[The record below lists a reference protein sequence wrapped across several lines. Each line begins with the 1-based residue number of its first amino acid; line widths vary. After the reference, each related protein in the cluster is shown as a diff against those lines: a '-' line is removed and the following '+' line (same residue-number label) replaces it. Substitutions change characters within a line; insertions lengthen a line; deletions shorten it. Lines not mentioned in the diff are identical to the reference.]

1 MAGAKL
7 PEINKMMDDFLE
19 KADKVSFKKQDLTDN
34 LGQLKE
40 AIKMFE
46 RLLELRDAVGD
57 PDSPRAVQYY
67 KLAQQI
73 ASINE
78 GWRNAQAQLS
88 REATLADRDSGHPDR
103 LSEDERNKLKSLMLS
118 SKLKNFVEYL
128 DVDNPENFALLKSMV
143 QSQEMTVNRQAPTL
157 DDVKSPTP
165 PFDPVKF
172 QESVH
177 KSMDDLMKEYADV
190 REVKAQLRDSDLRIY
205 ISGLF
210 FNYFNAL
217 YETLGLNKEAV
228 SKDESEDH
236 KDLIEQ
242 EEERQQTVVEEQA
255 YAEVAKTSKEVSAYI
270 AESKPTSPKQTTRWK
285 LSEESKKKP
294 KGTSWWDDIKEVM
307 KWGMLLAGGMAA
319 VAGVASV
326 LSKSFESFKERGTQ
340 ARADLEKALKDYM
353 DRKAEGLEA
362 SISRLDKDGVSDAAA
377 DMKARIE
384 ALQSNPNMAGMAP
397 KLDAETIT
405 LMGAIRATGNTKMM
419 DHFIKVFAGDNTKG
433 EVAVMRALL
442 EGKDTAEWRDHG
454 RTFSVPLSPRVNVE
468 DLSEEQLAQRY
479 VNTVDEARK
488 NVIQASTYRGLR
500 GMLTPEESDA
510 WYEAQAAKGRELPTA
525 FERFMYQGNLI
536 DDRFSQVLN
545 YAYRDLVAGRQ
556 MKLPD
561 NWDSMTPSEQEKYL
575 LSSNKFVQEMDR
587 KLSQRSSLLWDP
599 ANVEGAY
606 SESLSDLQV
615 GEIITHPSAT
625 RSRKQFPGLA
635 DAIKSG
641 NVESV
646 IGALNRTSFAGKSW
660 SMQNPEDVYRAKVMM
675 NTKDWGGSDEAYYK
689 SVNEGMQYF
698 GRQPVQQPVQQT
710 IINNYTQENSQDT
723 KPGSN

>member
-103 LSEDERNKLKSLMLS
+103 LSEDERNRLKSLMLS

-128 DVDNPENFALLKSMV
+128 DVDNPENFALLKLMV

-190 REVKAQLRDSDLRIY
+190 REVKARLRDSDLRIY

-217 YETLGLNKEAV
+217 YKTLGLDKEAV
-228 SKDESEDH
+228 SKDKSEDR

-270 AESKPTSPKQTTRWK
+270 AESKPANPKQTTRWK

-294 KGTSWWDDIKEVM
+294 KGSSWWDDIQEVL

-405 LMGAIRATGNTKMM
+405 LMGAIRATGNTEMM

-454 RTFSVPLSPRVNVE
+454 EAFSVPLSPRVNTE
-468 DLSEEQLAQRY
+468 GLTEEQLAQRY
-479 VNTVDEARK
+479 VDTIDEARQ
-488 NVIQASTYRGLR
+488 NVINASTIRGL
-500 GMLTPEESDA
+500 GVFMSPAESDA
-510 WYEAQAAKGRELPTA
+510 YYQDIVDNGGGTLDRLGGRVAQG
-525 FERFMYQGNLI
+525 
-536 DDRFSQVLN
+536 LN
-545 YAYRDLVAGRQ
+545 ATFRGIRAGRT
-556 MKLPD
+556 MNLPD
-561 NWDSMTPSEQEKYL
+561 NWDYMSPSEQEKYL
-575 LSSNKFVQEMDR
+575 LSNKKFIRAMDN
-587 KLSQRSSLLWDP
+587 KLYQRGSLLWDP
-599 ANVEGAY
+599 DNVEGVPAAY
-606 SESLSDLQV
+606 LSDLQV
-615 GEIITHPSAT
+615 GEIITNPVAKK
-625 RSRKQFPGLA
+625 SREALPGLSE
-635 DAIKSG
+635 AIMSG
-641 NVESV
+641 DLKKVV
-646 IGALNRTSFAGKSW
+646 RALEINYFGGKSW
-660 SMQNPEDVYRAKVMM
+660 SMQNPEDVYRAKVIM
-675 NTKDWGGSDEAYYK
+675 NTKDWGGSEEAYFK

-698 GRQPVQQPVQQT
+698 GRQPVQPPVQQT

>member
-46 RLLELRDAVGD
+46 RLLELRDAMGD

-190 REVKAQLRDSDLRIY
+190 REVKARLRDSDLRIY

-217 YETLGLNKEAV
+217 YKTLGLDKEAV
-228 SKDESEDH
+228 SKDKSEDR

-294 KGTSWWDDIKEVM
+294 KGSSWWDDIQEVL

-384 ALQSNPNMAGMAP
+384 ALQSNPNLAGMAP

-405 LMGAIRATGNTKMM
+405 LMGAIRATGNTEMM
-419 DHFIKVFAGDNTKG
+419 DHFIKIFAGDNTKG

-454 RTFSVPLSPRVNVE
+454 EAFSVPLSPRVDTE
-468 DLSEEQLAQRY
+468 GLTEEQLAQRY
-479 VNTVDEARK
+479 VDTIDEARQ
-488 NVIQASTYRGLR
+488 NVINASTMRGL
-500 GMLTPEESDA
+500 GVFMSPAESDA
-510 WYEAQAAKGRELPTA
+510 YYQDIVDNGGGTLYRLGGRVV
-525 FERFMYQGNLI
+525 QG
-536 DDRFSQVLN
+536 LN
-545 YAYRDLVAGRQ
+545 ATFRGIRAGRT
-556 MKLPD
+556 MNLPD
-561 NWDSMTPSEQEKYL
+561 NWDYMSPSEQEKYL
-575 LSSNKFVQEMDR
+575 LSNKKFIRAMDD
-587 KLSQRSSLLWDP
+587 KLYQRGSLLWDP
-599 ANVEGAY
+599 ANVEGVPAAY
-606 SESLSDLQV
+606 LSDLQV
-615 GEIITHPSAT
+615 GEIITNPVAKK
-625 RSRKQFPGLA
+625 SREALPGLSE
-635 DAIKSG
+635 AIMSG
-641 NVESV
+641 DLKQVV
-646 IGALNRTSFAGKSW
+646 RALDRNYFGGKSW
-660 SMQNPEDVYRAKVMM
+660 SMQNPEDVYRAKVIM
-675 NTKDWGGSDEAYYK
+675 NTKDWGGSEEAYFK

-698 GRQPVQQPVQQT
+698 GRQPVQPPVQQT

>member
-19 KADKVSFKKQDLTDN
+19 KADRVSFKKQDLTDN

-78 GWRNAQAQLS
+78 GWRNTQAQLS

-128 DVDNPENFALLKSMV
+128 DADNPENFALLKSMV
-143 QSQEMTVNRQAPTL
+143 QSQEMAVNRQAPTL
-157 DDVKSPTP
+157 NDVKSPTP

-190 REVKAQLRDSDLRIY
+190 REVKAQLRDNDLRIY

-217 YETLGLNKEAV
+217 YKSLGLDKEAV
-228 SKDESEDH
+228 SKDESEDR

-294 KGTSWWDDIKEVM
+294 KGSSWWDDIKEVM

-625 RSRKQFPGLA
+625 RSRKKFPGLA

>member
-128 DVDNPENFALLKSMV
+128 DVDNPENLALLKSMV

-190 REVKAQLRDSDLRIY
+190 REVKARLRDSDLRIY

-217 YETLGLNKEAV
+217 YKTLGLDKEAV
-228 SKDESEDH
+228 SKDKSEDR

-294 KGTSWWDDIKEVM
+294 KGSSWWDDIQEVL

-384 ALQSNPNMAGMAP
+384 ALQSNPNLAGMAP

-405 LMGAIRATGNTKMM
+405 LMGAIRATGNTEMM
-419 DHFIKVFAGDNTKG
+419 DHFIKIFAGDNTKG

-454 RTFSVPLSPRVNVE
+454 EAFSVPLSPRVNTE
-468 DLSEEQLAQRY
+468 GLTEEQLAQRY
-479 VNTVDEARK
+479 VDTIDEARQ
-488 NVIQASTYRGLR
+488 NVINASTMRGL
-500 GMLTPEESDA
+500 GVFMSPAESDA
-510 WYEAQAAKGRELPTA
+510 YYQDIVDNGGGTLDLLGGKVAQG
-525 FERFMYQGNLI
+525 
-536 DDRFSQVLN
+536 LN
-545 YAYRDLVAGRQ
+545 ATFRGIRAGRT
-556 MKLPD
+556 MNLPD
-561 NWDSMTPSEQEKYL
+561 NWDYMSPSEQEKYL
-575 LSSNKFVQEMDR
+575 LSNKKFIRAMDD
-587 KLSQRSSLLWDP
+587 KLYQRGSLLWDP
-599 ANVEGAY
+599 ANVEGVPAAY
-606 SESLSDLQV
+606 LSDLQV
-615 GEIITHPSAT
+615 GEIITNPVAKK
-625 RSRKQFPGLA
+625 SREALPGLSE
-635 DAIKSG
+635 AIMSG
-641 NVESV
+641 DLKQVV
-646 IGALNRTSFAGKSW
+646 RALDRNYFGGKSW
-660 SMQNPEDVYRAKVMM
+660 SMQNPEDVYRAKVIM
-675 NTKDWGGSDEAYYK
+675 NTKDWGGSEEAYFK

-698 GRQPVQQPVQQT
+698 GRQPVQPPVQQT

>member
-190 REVKAQLRDSDLRIY
+190 REVKAQLRDNDLRIY

-217 YETLGLNKEAV
+217 YKTLGLDKEAV
-228 SKDESEDH
+228 SKDEPEDH

-255 YAEVAKTSKEVSAYI
+255 YAEVAKTSKEVLAYI
-270 AESKPTSPKQTTRWK
+270 ADSKPTSPKQTTRWK

-294 KGTSWWDDIKEVM
+294 KGTSWWDDIQEVL

-326 LSKSFESFKERGTQ
+326 LSKSFESFKERGAQ

-454 RTFSVPLSPRVNVE
+454 RTFSVPLSPRVNVD
-468 DLSEEQLAQRY
+468 DLTEEQLAQRY

-488 NVIQASTYRGLR
+488 NIIQASTYRGLR

-545 YAYRDLVAGRQ
+545 YAYRDMVAGRQ

-561 NWDSMTPSEQEKYL
+561 NWDSMSPSEQEKYL
-575 LSSNKFVQEMDR
+575 LSTNRFVQEMDR
-587 KLSQRSSLLWDP
+587 KLSQRYSLLWDP

-615 GEIITHPSAT
+615 GEIITHPNAT

-646 IGALNRTSFAGKSW
+646 IGALNRLSFANKSW

-675 NTKDWGGSDEAYYK
+675 NTKDWGGTEEAYFK

>member
-103 LSEDERNKLKSLMLS
+103 LSEDERNRLKSLMLS

-190 REVKAQLRDSDLRIY
+190 REVKARLRDSDLRIY

-217 YETLGLNKEAV
+217 YKTLGLDKEAV
-228 SKDESEDH
+228 SKDKSEDR

-255 YAEVAKTSKEVSAYI
+255 YAEVAETSEEVSAYI
-270 AESKPTSPKQTTRWK
+270 AESKQANPKQTTRWK

-294 KGTSWWDDIKEVM
+294 KGSSWWDDIQEVL

-405 LMGAIRATGNTKMM
+405 LMGAIRATGNTEMM

-454 RTFSVPLSPRVNVE
+454 EAFSVPLSPRVNTE
-468 DLSEEQLAQRY
+468 GLTEEQLAQRY
-479 VNTVDEARK
+479 VGTIDEARQ
-488 NVIQASTYRGLR
+488 NVINASTMRGL
-500 GMLTPEESDA
+500 GVFMSPAESDA
-510 WYEAQAAKGRELPTA
+510 YYQDIVDNGGGTLDLLGGRVV
-525 FERFMYQGNLI
+525 QGFNATFRGI
-536 DDRFSQVLN
+536 R
-545 YAYRDLVAGRQ
+545 AGRT
-556 MKLPD
+556 MNLPD
-561 NWDSMTPSEQEKYL
+561 NWDYMSPLEQEKYL
-575 LSSNKFVQEMDR
+575 LSHKKFIRAMDD
-587 KLSQRSSLLWDP
+587 KLYQRGSLLWDP
-599 ANVEGAY
+599 ANVEGVPAAY
-606 SESLSDLQV
+606 LSDLQV
-615 GEIITHPSAT
+615 GEIITNPVAKK
-625 RSRKQFPGLA
+625 SREALPGLSE
-635 DAIKSG
+635 AIMSG
-641 NVESV
+641 DLKKVV
-646 IGALNRTSFAGKSW
+646 RALDRNYFGGKSW
-660 SMQNPEDVYRAKVMM
+660 SMQNPEDVYRAKVIM
-675 NTKDWGGSDEAYYK
+675 NTKDWGGSEEAYFK

-698 GRQPVQQPVQQT
+698 GRQPVQPPVQQT

>member
-128 DVDNPENFALLKSMV
+128 DADNPENFALLKSMV
-143 QSQEMTVNRQAPTL
+143 QSQEMTVNRQVPTL
-157 DDVKSPTP
+157 DDVKSPIP
-165 PFDPVKF
+165 PFDPAKF
-172 QESVH
+172 KEDVH
-177 KSMDDLMKEYADV
+177 KSMEVTMKEYADA
-190 REVKAQLRDSDLRIY
+190 REVKARLRDSDLRVY

-217 YETLGLNKEAV
+217 YKTLGLDKEAV
-228 SKDESEDH
+228 SKDKSEDR

-242 EEERQQTVVEEQA
+242 EEERQQTVLEEQA
-255 YAEVAKTSKEVSAYI
+255 FAEVVKTSEEVSAFI
-270 AESKPTSPKQTTRWK
+270 AESKPTNPKQTTRWK
-285 LSEESKKKP
+285 LSDESNKKP
-294 KGTSWWDDIKEVM
+294 KDTSWWDDIQEVL

-326 LSKSFESFKERGTQ
+326 LSKSFESFKERGAQ

-362 SISRLDKDGVSDAAA
+362 SISRLDKDGVSEAAA

-405 LMGAIRATGNTKMM
+405 LMGAIRATGNTEMM

-454 RTFSVPLSPRVNVE
+454 RTFSVPLSPRVNVD
-468 DLSEEQLAQRY
+468 DLTEEQLAQRY

-500 GMLTPEESDA
+500 GMLTPEESEA

-536 DDRFSQVLN
+536 DDRFAQVLN
-545 YAYRDLVAGRQ
+545 FAYRDLVAGRQ

-561 NWDSMTPSEQEKYL
+561 NWDSMSPSEQEKYL
-575 LSSNKFVQEMDR
+575 LSSNKFVREMDR
-587 KLSQRSSLLWDP
+587 KLSQRPSLLWDP
-599 ANVEGAY
+599 ANVEGIPA
-606 SESLSDLQV
+606 ESLSDLQV
-615 GEIITHPSAT
+615 GEIITHPNAT

-635 DAIKSG
+635 EAIKSG

-660 SMQNPEDVYRAKVMM
+660 SMQNPEDVYRAKVIM
-675 NTKDWGGSDEAYYK
+675 NTKDWGGSEEAYFK

-698 GRQPVQQPVQQT
+698 GRQPVQPPVQQT

>member
-103 LSEDERNKLKSLMLS
+103 LSEDERNRLKSLMLS

-177 KSMDDLMKEYADV
+177 KSMDDPMKEYADV
-190 REVKAQLRDSDLRIY
+190 REVKAQLRDNDLRIY

-217 YETLGLNKEAV
+217 YKSLGLDKEAV
-228 SKDESEDH
+228 SKDESEDR

-255 YAEVAKTSKEVSAYI
+255 YAEVAKTSLEVSAYI
-270 AESKPTSPKQTTRWK
+270 AESKPTNPKQTTRWK

-294 KGTSWWDDIKEVM
+294 KGSSWWDDIQEVL

-405 LMGAIRATGNTKMM
+405 LMGAIRATGNTEMM

-454 RTFSVPLSPRVNVE
+454 RTFSVPLSPRVNVD
-468 DLSEEQLAQRY
+468 DLTEEQLAQRY

-500 GMLTPEESDA
+500 DMLTPEESDA

-536 DDRFSQVLN
+536 DDRFAQFLN
-545 YAYRDLVAGRQ
+545 FAYRDLVAGRQ

-561 NWDSMTPSEQEKYL
+561 NWDSMSPSEQEKYL
-575 LSSNKFVQEMDR
+575 LSSNRFVREMDR

-599 ANVEGAY
+599 ANVEGIPA
-606 SESLSDLQV
+606 ESLSDLQV
-615 GEIITHPSAT
+615 GEIITHPNAT

-635 DAIKSG
+635 EAIKSG

-660 SMQNPEDVYRAKVMM
+660 SMQNPEDVYRAKVIM
-675 NTKDWGGSDEAYYK
+675 NTKDWGGSEEAYFK

-698 GRQPVQQPVQQT
+698 GRQPVQPPVQQT

>member
-19 KADKVSFKKQDLTDN
+19 KADRVSFKKQDLTDN

-73 ASINE
+73 ASIDE

-103 LSEDERNKLKSLMLS
+103 LSEDERNTLKSLMLS

-165 PFDPVKF
+165 SFDPAKF
-172 QESVH
+172 KEDVH
-177 KSMDDLMKEYADV
+177 KSMEVITKEYADA

-217 YETLGLNKEAV
+217 YETLGLDKESV
-228 SKDESEDH
+228 SKDKPEDR

-255 YAEVAKTSKEVSAYI
+255 YAEVAETSKEVSAYI
-270 AESKPTSPKQTTRWK
+270 AESKPANPKQTRWK

-294 KGTSWWDDIKEVM
+294 KDSSWWDDIQEVL

-326 LSKSFESFKERGTQ
+326 LSKSFESFKERGAQ

-405 LMGAIRATGNTKMM
+405 LMGAIRATGNTEMM

-454 RTFSVPLSPRVNVE
+454 RTFSVPLSPRVNVD
-468 DLSEEQLAQRY
+468 DLTEEQLAQRY

-561 NWDSMTPSEQEKYL
+561 NWDSMSPSEQEKYL
-575 LSSNKFVQEMDR
+575 LSSNRFVREMDR

-599 ANVEGAY
+599 ANVEGIPA
-606 SESLSDLQV
+606 ESLSDLQV
-615 GEIITHPSAT
+615 GEIITHPNAT

-635 DAIKSG
+635 EAIKSG

-660 SMQNPEDVYRAKVMM
+660 SMQNPEDVYRAKVIM
-675 NTKDWGGSDEAYYK
+675 NTQDWGGSEEAYFK

-698 GRQPVQQPVQQT
+698 GRQPVQPPVQQT

>member
-19 KADKVSFKKQDLTDN
+19 KADKVSFKKQDLMDN

-78 GWRNAQAQLS
+78 GWRNAQSQLS
-88 REATLADRDSGHPDR
+88 REATLADRDPGHPDR

-165 PFDPVKF
+165 SFDPAKF
-172 QESVH
+172 KEDVH
-177 KSMDDLMKEYADV
+177 KSMEVIMKEHADA
-190 REVKAQLRDSDLRIY
+190 REVKARLRDSDLRIY

-217 YETLGLNKEAV
+217 YKTLGLDKESV
-228 SKDESEDH
+228 SKDKPEDR

-242 EEERQQTVVEEQA
+242 EEERQQTVAEEQV
-255 YAEVAKTSKEVSAYI
+255 YAEVVKTSEEVSAYI
-270 AESKPTSPKQTTRWK
+270 AESRPTNPKQTRWK

-294 KGTSWWDDIKEVM
+294 KGSSWWDDIQEVL

-326 LSKSFESFKERGTQ
+326 LSKSFESFKERGAQ

-454 RTFSVPLSPRVNVE
+454 RTLSVPLSPRVNVD
-468 DLSEEQLAQRY
+468 DLTEEQLAQRY

-561 NWDSMTPSEQEKYL
+561 NWDSMSPSEQEKYL
-575 LSSNKFVQEMDR
+575 LSSNRFVREMDR
-587 KLSQRSSLLWDP
+587 KLSQRASLLWDP
-599 ANVEGAY
+599 ANVEGIPA
-606 SESLSDLQV
+606 ESLSDLQV
-615 GEIITHPSAT
+615 GEIITHPNAT

-635 DAIKSG
+635 EAIKSG

-660 SMQNPEDVYRAKVMM
+660 SMQNPEDVYRAKVIM
-675 NTKDWGGSDEAYYK
+675 NTKDWGGSEEAYFK

-698 GRQPVQQPVQQT
+698 GRQPVQPPVQQT

>member
-78 GWRNAQAQLS
+78 GWRNAQSQLS
-88 REATLADRDSGHPDR
+88 REATLADRDPGHPDR

-177 KSMDDLMKEYADV
+177 KSMDDLMKEYADA
-190 REVKAQLRDSDLRIY
+190 REVKARLRDSDLRIY

-217 YETLGLNKEAV
+217 YKTLGLDKEEV
-228 SKDESEDH
+228 SKDKSEDN

-255 YAEVAKTSKEVSAYI
+255 YAEVVETSKEVSAYI
-270 AESKPTSPKQTTRWK
+270 AESRPTNPKQTRWK

-294 KGTSWWDDIKEVM
+294 KDSSWWDDIQEVL

-326 LSKSFESFKERGTQ
+326 LSKSFESFKERGAQ

-454 RTFSVPLSPRVNVE
+454 RTFSVPLSPRVNVD
-468 DLSEEQLAQRY
+468 DLTEEQLAQRY

-561 NWDSMTPSEQEKYL
+561 NWDSMSPSEQEKYL
-575 LSSNKFVQEMDR
+575 LSSNRFVREMDR

-599 ANVEGAY
+599 ANVEGIPA
-606 SESLSDLQV
+606 ESLSDLQV
-615 GEIITHPSAT
+615 GEIITHPNAT

-635 DAIKSG
+635 EAIKSG

-660 SMQNPEDVYRAKVMM
+660 SMQNPEDVYRAKVIM
-675 NTKDWGGSDEAYYK
+675 NTKDWGGSEEAYYK

-698 GRQPVQQPVQQT
+698 GRQPVQPPVQQT

>member
-103 LSEDERNKLKSLMLS
+103 LSEDERNRLKSLMLS

-190 REVKAQLRDSDLRIY
+190 REVKARLRDSDLRIY

-217 YETLGLNKEAV
+217 YKTLGLDKEAV
-228 SKDESEDH
+228 SKDKPEDR

-255 YAEVAKTSKEVSAYI
+255 YAEVVKTSKEVSAYI
-270 AESKPTSPKQTTRWK
+270 AESKPANPKQTTRWK

-294 KGTSWWDDIKEVM
+294 KGSSWWDDIQEVL
-307 KWGMLLAGGMAA
+307 KWGILLAGGMAA

-405 LMGAIRATGNTKMM
+405 LMGAIRATGNTEMM

-454 RTFSVPLSPRVNVE
+454 RTFSVPLSPRVNVD
-468 DLSEEQLAQRY
+468 DLTEEQLAQRY
-479 VNTVDEARK
+479 VDTVDEARQ

-500 GMLTPEESDA
+500 DMLTPEESDA

-536 DDRFSQVLN
+536 DDRFAQFLN
-545 YAYRDLVAGRQ
+545 FAYRDLVAGRQ

-561 NWDSMTPSEQEKYL
+561 NWDSMSPSEQEKYL
-575 LSSNKFVQEMDR
+575 LSSNRFVREMDR

-599 ANVEGAY
+599 ANVEGIPA
-606 SESLSDLQV
+606 ESLSDLQV
-615 GEIITHPSAT
+615 GEIITHPNAT

-635 DAIKSG
+635 EAIKSG

-660 SMQNPEDVYRAKVMM
+660 SMQNPEDVYRAKVIM
-675 NTKDWGGSDEAYYK
+675 NTKDWGGSEEAYFK

-698 GRQPVQQPVQQT
+698 GRQPVQPPVQQT

>member
-88 REATLADRDSGHPDR
+88 REATLADRDPGHPDR

-190 REVKAQLRDSDLRIY
+190 REVKARLRDSDLRIY

-217 YETLGLNKEAV
+217 YKTLGLDKEAV
-228 SKDESEDH
+228 SKDKSEDR

-255 YAEVAKTSKEVSAYI
+255 YVEVAKTSKEVSAYI

-294 KGTSWWDDIKEVM
+294 KGSSWWDDIQEVL

-384 ALQSNPNMAGMAP
+384 ALQSNPNLAGMAP

-405 LMGAIRATGNTKMM
+405 LMGAIRATGNTEMM
-419 DHFIKVFAGDNTKG
+419 DHFIKIFAGDNTKG

-454 RTFSVPLSPRVNVE
+454 EAFSVPLSPRVNTE
-468 DLSEEQLAQRY
+468 GLTEEQLAQRY
-479 VNTVDEARK
+479 VDTIDEARQ
-488 NVIQASTYRGLR
+488 NVINASTMRGL
-500 GMLTPEESDA
+500 GVFMSPAESDA
-510 WYEAQAAKGRELPTA
+510 YYQDIVDNGGGTLDLLGGKVAQG
-525 FERFMYQGNLI
+525 
-536 DDRFSQVLN
+536 LN
-545 YAYRDLVAGRQ
+545 ATFRGIRAGRT
-556 MKLPD
+556 MNLPD
-561 NWDSMTPSEQEKYL
+561 NWDYMSPSEQEKYL
-575 LSSNKFVQEMDR
+575 LSNKKFIRAMDD
-587 KLSQRSSLLWDP
+587 KLYQRGSLLWDP
-599 ANVEGAY
+599 ANVEGVPAAY
-606 SESLSDLQV
+606 LSDLQV
-615 GEIITHPSAT
+615 GEIITNPVAKK
-625 RSRKQFPGLA
+625 SREALPGLSE
-635 DAIKSG
+635 AIMSGDLKS
-641 NVESV
+641 VMR
-646 IGALNRTSFAGKSW
+646 ALDRNYFGGKSW
-660 SMQNPEDVYRAKVMM
+660 SMQNPEDVYRAKVIM
-675 NTKDWGGSDEAYYK
+675 NTKDWGGSEEAYFK

-698 GRQPVQQPVQQT
+698 GRQPVQPPVQQT

>member
-57 PDSPRAVQYY
+57 LDSPRAVQYY

-143 QSQEMTVNRQAPTL
+143 QSQEMTVNRQAPAL

-165 PFDPVKF
+165 SFDPAKF
-172 QESVH
+172 KEDVH
-177 KSMDDLMKEYADV
+177 KSMEVIMKEYADA
-190 REVKAQLRDSDLRIY
+190 REVKARLRDSDLRIY

-217 YETLGLNKEAV
+217 YKTLGLDKESV
-228 SKDESEDH
+228 SKDKSEDR

-242 EEERQQTVVEEQA
+242 EEERQQTVVEEQV
-255 YAEVAKTSKEVSAYI
+255 YAEVVKTSKEVSAYI
-270 AESKPTSPKQTTRWK
+270 AESGPTNPKQTRWK

-294 KGTSWWDDIKEVM
+294 KGSSWWDDTQEVL

-326 LSKSFESFKERGTQ
+326 LSKSFESFKERGAQ

-405 LMGAIRATGNTKMM
+405 LMGAIRATGNTEMM

-454 RTFSVPLSPRVNVE
+454 RTFSVPLSPRVNVD
-468 DLSEEQLAQRY
+468 DLTEEQLAQRY

-561 NWDSMTPSEQEKYL
+561 NWDSMSPSEQEKYL
-575 LSSNKFVQEMDR
+575 LSSNRFVREMDR

-599 ANVEGAY
+599 ANVEGIPA
-606 SESLSDLQV
+606 ESLSDLQV
-615 GEIITHPSAT
+615 GEIITHPNAT

-635 DAIKSG
+635 EAIKSG

-660 SMQNPEDVYRAKVMM
+660 SMQNPEDVYRAKVIM
-675 NTKDWGGSDEAYYK
+675 NTKDWGGSEEAYFK

-698 GRQPVQQPVQQT
+698 GRQPVQPPVQQT

>member
-103 LSEDERNKLKSLMLS
+103 LSEDERNRLKSLMLS

-190 REVKAQLRDSDLRIY
+190 REVKARLRDSDLRIY

-217 YETLGLNKEAV
+217 YKTLGLDKEAV
-228 SKDESEDH
+228 SKDKSEDR

-255 YAEVAKTSKEVSAYI
+255 YAEVAKTSKEVLAYI

-294 KGTSWWDDIKEVM
+294 KGTSWWDDIQEVL

-454 RTFSVPLSPRVNVE
+454 EAFSVPLSPRTNTE
-468 DLSEEQLAQRY
+468 GLTEEQLAQRY
-479 VNTVDEARK
+479 VDTIDEARQ
-488 NVIQASTYRGLR
+488 NVINASTMRGL
-500 GMLTPEESDA
+500 GVFMSPAESDA
-510 WYEAQAAKGRELPTA
+510 FYQYIVDNGGGTFDLLGGRVAQG
-525 FERFMYQGNLI
+525 
-536 DDRFSQVLN
+536 LN
-545 YAYRDLVAGRQ
+545 ATFRGIRAGRT
-556 MKLPD
+556 MNLPD
-561 NWDSMTPSEQEKYL
+561 NWDYMSPSEQEKYL
-575 LSSNKFVQEMDR
+575 LSHKKFIRAMDD
-587 KLSQRSSLLWDP
+587 KLYQRGSLLWDP
-599 ANVEGAY
+599 ANVEGVPAAY
-606 SESLSDLQV
+606 LSDLQV
-615 GEIITHPSAT
+615 GEIITNPVAKK
-625 RSRKQFPGLA
+625 SREALPGLSE
-635 DAIKSG
+635 AIMSG
-641 NVESV
+641 DLKKVV
-646 IGALNRTSFAGKSW
+646 RALDINYFGGKSW
-660 SMQNPEDVYRAKVMM
+660 SMQNPEDVYRAKVIM
-675 NTKDWGGSDEAYYK
+675 NTKDWGGSEEAYFK
-689 SVNEGMQYF
+689 SVNEGIQYF
-698 GRQPVQQPVQQT
+698 GRQPVQPPVQQT

>member
-78 GWRNAQAQLS
+78 GWRNAQSQLS
-88 REATLADRDSGHPDR
+88 REATLADRDPGHPDR

-165 PFDPVKF
+165 PFDPAKSK
-172 QESVH
+172 EDVH
-177 KSMDDLMKEYADV
+177 KSMEVIMKEYADA
-190 REVKAQLRDSDLRIY
+190 REVKARLRDSDLRIY

-217 YETLGLNKEAV
+217 YKTLGLDKEPV
-228 SKDESEDH
+228 SKDKPEDR

-255 YAEVAKTSKEVSAYI
+255 YAEVVKTSEEVSAYI
-270 AESKPTSPKQTTRWK
+270 AESRPTNPKQTRWK
-285 LSEESKKKP
+285 LLEESKKKP
-294 KGTSWWDDIKEVM
+294 KDSSWWDDIQEVL

-326 LSKSFESFKERGTQ
+326 LSKSFESFKERGAQ

-454 RTFSVPLSPRVNVE
+454 RTFSVPLSPRVNVD
-468 DLSEEQLAQRY
+468 DLTEEQLAQRY

-561 NWDSMTPSEQEKYL
+561 NWDSMSPSEQEKYL
-575 LSSNKFVQEMDR
+575 LSSNRFVREMDR

-599 ANVEGAY
+599 ANVEGIPA
-606 SESLSDLQV
+606 ESLSDLQV
-615 GEIITHPSAT
+615 GEIITHPNAT

-635 DAIKSG
+635 EAIKSG

-675 NTKDWGGSDEAYYK
+675 NTKDWGGSEEAYFK

-698 GRQPVQQPVQQT
+698 GRQPVQPPVQQT

>member
-19 KADKVSFKKQDLTDN
+19 KADKVSFKEQDLTDN

-190 REVKAQLRDSDLRIY
+190 REVKARLRDSDLRIY

-217 YETLGLNKEAV
+217 YKTLGLDKEAV
-228 SKDESEDH
+228 SKDKSEDR

-242 EEERQQTVVEEQA
+242 EEERKQTVVEEQA
-255 YAEVAKTSKEVSAYI
+255 YAEVVKTSEEVSAYI

-294 KGTSWWDDIKEVM
+294 KGTSWWDDIQEVL

-326 LSKSFESFKERGTQ
+326 LSKSFESFKERGAQ
-340 ARADLEKALKDYM
+340 AKADLEQALKDYM

-454 RTFSVPLSPRVNVE
+454 RTFSVPLSPRVNVD
-468 DLSEEQLAQRY
+468 DLTEEQLAQRY
-479 VNTVDEARK
+479 VDTVDEARK

-536 DDRFSQVLN
+536 DDRFAQVLN

-561 NWDSMTPSEQEKYL
+561 NWDSMSPSEQEKYL
-575 LSSNKFVQEMDR
+575 LSSNRFVREMDR

-599 ANVEGAY
+599 ANVEGIPA
-606 SESLSDLQV
+606 ESLSDLQV
-615 GEIITHPSAT
+615 GEIITHPNAT
-625 RSRKQFPGLA
+625 RSRNRFPGLA
-635 DAIKSG
+635 EAIKSG

-646 IGALNRTSFAGKSW
+646 IGALNRLSFANKSW
-660 SMQNPEDVYRAKVMM
+660 SMQNPEDVYRAKVIM
-675 NTKDWGGSDEAYYK
+675 NTKDWGGSEEAYYK
-689 SVNEGMQYF
+689 SINEGMQYF
-698 GRQPVQQPVQQT
+698 GRQPVQPPVQQT

>member
-190 REVKAQLRDSDLRIY
+190 REVKARLRDSDLRIY

-217 YETLGLNKEAV
+217 YKTLSLDKEAV
-228 SKDESEDH
+228 SKDKSEDR

-242 EEERQQTVVEEQA
+242 EEERQQTVVEEQV

-270 AESKPTSPKQTTRWK
+270 AESKSTSPKQTTRWK

-294 KGTSWWDDIKEVM
+294 KGSSWWDDIQEVL

-362 SISRLDKDGVSDAAA
+362 SISRLDKDGVSEAAA

-384 ALQSNPNMAGMAP
+384 ALQSNPNMAGVAP

-405 LMGAIRATGNTKMM
+405 LMGAIRATGNTEMM

-454 RTFSVPLSPRVNVE
+454 EAFSVPLSPRVNTE
-468 DLSEEQLAQRY
+468 GLAEEQLAQRY
-479 VNTVDEARK
+479 VDTIDEARQ
-488 NVIQASTYRGLR
+488 NVINASTMRGL
-500 GMLTPEESDA
+500 GVFMSPAESDA
-510 WYEAQAAKGRELPTA
+510 Y
-525 FERFMYQGNLI
+525 YQDII
-536 DDRFSQVLN
+536 DNGGGTLYRLGGKVVQGLN
-545 YAYRDLVAGRQ
+545 ATFRGIRAGRT
-556 MKLPD
+556 MNLPD
-561 NWDSMTPSEQEKYL
+561 NWDSMSPSEQEKYL
-575 LSSNKFVQEMDR
+575 LSHKKFIRAMDA
-587 KLSQRSSLLWDP
+587 KLYQRGSLLWDP
-599 ANVEGAY
+599 ANVEGVPAAY
-606 SESLSDLQV
+606 LSDLQV
-615 GEIITHPSAT
+615 GEIITNPVAKK
-625 RSRKQFPGLA
+625 SREALPGLSE
-635 DAIKSG
+635 AIMSG
-641 NVESV
+641 DLKQVV
-646 IGALNRTSFAGKSW
+646 RALDRNYFGGKSW
-660 SMQNPEDVYRAKVMM
+660 SMQNPEDVYRAKVIM
-675 NTKDWGGSDEAYYK
+675 NTKDWGGSEEAYFK

-698 GRQPVQQPVQQT
+698 GRQPVQPPVQQT

>member
-57 PDSPRAVQYY
+57 LDSPRAVQYY

-128 DVDNPENFALLKSMV
+128 DADNPDNFALLKSMV

-165 PFDPVKF
+165 SFDPAKF
-172 QESVH
+172 KEDVH
-177 KSMDDLMKEYADV
+177 KSMEVIMKEYADA
-190 REVKAQLRDSDLRIY
+190 REVKSRLRDSDLRIY

-217 YETLGLNKEAV
+217 YKTLGLDKESV
-228 SKDESEDH
+228 SKDKPEDR

-242 EEERQQTVVEEQA
+242 EEERQQTVVEEQV
-255 YAEVAKTSKEVSAYI
+255 YAEVVKTSKEVSAYI
-270 AESKPTSPKQTTRWK
+270 AESRPTNPKQTRWK

-294 KGTSWWDDIKEVM
+294 KGSSWWDDIQEAL

-326 LSKSFESFKERGTQ
+326 LSKSFESFKERGAQ

-454 RTFSVPLSPRVNVE
+454 RTFSVPLSPRVNVD
-468 DLSEEQLAQRY
+468 DLTEEQLAQRY

-561 NWDSMTPSEQEKYL
+561 NWDSMSSSEQEKYL
-575 LSSNKFVQEMDR
+575 LSSNRFVREMDR

-599 ANVEGAY
+599 ANVEGIPA
-606 SESLSDLQV
+606 ESLSDLQV
-615 GEIITHPSAT
+615 GEIITHPNAT

-635 DAIKSG
+635 EAIKSG

-660 SMQNPEDVYRAKVMM
+660 SMQNPEDVYRAKVIM
-675 NTKDWGGSDEAYYK
+675 NTKDWGGSEEAYFK

-698 GRQPVQQPVQQT
+698 GRQPVQPPVQQT

>member
-103 LSEDERNKLKSLMLS
+103 LSEDERNTLKSLMLS

-143 QSQEMTVNRQAPTL
+143 QSQEMTVNREAPTL

-165 PFDPVKF
+165 SFDPAKF
-172 QESVH
+172 KEDVH
-177 KSMDDLMKEYADV
+177 KSMEVITKEYADA
-190 REVKAQLRDSDLRIY
+190 REAKARLRDSDLRIY

-217 YETLGLNKEAV
+217 YKTLGLDKEAV
-228 SKDESEDH
+228 SKDKSEDR

-242 EEERQQTVVEEQA
+242 EEERQQTLLEEQA
-255 YAEVAKTSKEVSAYI
+255 YAEVVKTSNEVSAYI
-270 AESKPTSPKQTTRWK
+270 AESRPTNPKQTRWK

-294 KGTSWWDDIKEVM
+294 KDSSWWDDIQEVL

-405 LMGAIRATGNTKMM
+405 LMGAIRATGNTEMM

-454 RTFSVPLSPRVNVE
+454 RTFSVPLSPRVNVD
-468 DLSEEQLAQRY
+468 DLTEEQLAQRY

-500 GMLTPEESDA
+500 GALTPEESDA

-536 DDRFSQVLN
+536 DERLYQVFN

-561 NWDSMTPSEQEKYL
+561 NWDSMSPSEQEKYL
-575 LSSNKFVQEMDR
+575 LSSNRFVREMDR
-587 KLSQRSSLLWDP
+587 KLSQQASLLWDP

-606 SESLSDLQV
+606 SDSLSDVQV
-615 GEIITHPSAT
+615 GEIITHPNAT
-625 RSRKQFPGLA
+625 RSRERFPRLA
-635 DAIKSG
+635 EAIKSG

-646 IGALNRTSFAGKSW
+646 IGALNRTSFAAKSW

-675 NTKDWGGSDEAYYK
+675 NTKDWGGSDEAFFK

>member
-88 REATLADRDSGHPDR
+88 REATLADRDSGNPDR

-190 REVKAQLRDSDLRIY
+190 REVKARLRDSDLRIY

-210 FNYFNAL
+210 FNYFNVL
-217 YETLGLNKEAV
+217 YKTLGLDKEAA
-228 SKDESEDH
+228 SKDKPEDR

-270 AESKPTSPKQTTRWK
+270 AESKPTSPKQPTRWK

-294 KGTSWWDDIKEVM
+294 KGTSWWDDIQEVL

-340 ARADLEKALKDYM
+340 ARAELEKALKDYM

-362 SISRLDKDGVSDAAA
+362 SISRLNKEDVPEAASYMSA
-377 DMKARIE
+377 QIKE
-384 ALQSNPNMAGMAP
+384 LQSNPEYAAFAP
-397 KLDAETIT
+397 KVDKDMIT
-405 LMGAIRATGNTKMM
+405 LMGAIKATGNTKMM
-419 DHFIKVFAGDNTKG
+419 DHFIKVFAGDNSKG
-433 EVAVMRALL
+433 EVAVLRALL
-442 EGKDTAEWRDHG
+442 EGKNTAEWRESG
-454 RTFSVPLSPRVNVE
+454 SYYSIPLSPRVNTD
-468 DLSEEQLAQRY
+468 DLTESQLAQRY
-479 VNTVDEARK
+479 VDTVDENYKAEINAATRRGK
-488 NVIQASTYRGLR
+488 RGLGFSDTAR
-500 GMLTPEESDA
+500 LVNTLYYTKGSPYYYNPLT
-510 WYEAQAAKGRELPTA
+510 AAALGWGSVLSH
-525 FERFMYQGNLI
+525 YL
-536 DDRFSQVLN
+536 FS
-545 YAYRDLVAGRQ
+545 GSK
-556 MKLPD
+556 MSLPD
-561 NWDSMTPSEQEKYL
+561 DWEDMSQEDQEKYL
-575 LSSNKFVQEMDR
+575 LSKGKFRRELDY
-587 KLSQRSSLLWDP
+587 KLSTMGPAEWDP
-599 ANVEGAY
+599 TTVKGAV
-606 SESLSDLQV
+606 SDYVTDRVV
-615 GEIITHPSAT
+615 GEILSNPKNAK
-625 RSRKQFPGLA
+625 SRERFPTLSE
-635 DAIKSG
+635 AIKTG
-641 NVESV
+641 RVQSV
-646 IGALNRTSFAGKSW
+646 IEALNADKVSGRTNW
-660 SMQNPEDVYRAKVMM
+660 SMNNPEDVYRASVMM
-675 NTKDWGGSDEAYYK
+675 NTTDWGTSDSLRYK
-689 SVNEGMQYF
+689 SAEDLSRL
-698 GRQPVQQPVQQT
+698 GRPGVSSQSVAPVQQT

>member
-143 QSQEMTVNRQAPTL
+143 QSQEMTVNRKAPTL

-190 REVKAQLRDSDLRIY
+190 REVKARLRDSDMRIY

-217 YETLGLNKEAV
+217 YKTLGLDKEAV
-228 SKDESEDH
+228 SKDKSEDR

-294 KGTSWWDDIKEVM
+294 KGSSWWDDIQEVL

-384 ALQSNPNMAGMAP
+384 ALQSNPNLAGMAP

-405 LMGAIRATGNTKMM
+405 LMGAIRATGNTEMM
-419 DHFIKVFAGDNTKG
+419 DHFIKIFAGDNTKG

-454 RTFSVPLSPRVNVE
+454 RTFSVPLSPRVNVD
-468 DLSEEQLAQRY
+468 DLTEEQLAQRY

-500 GMLTPEESDA
+500 DMLTPEESDA

-536 DDRFSQVLN
+536 DDRFAQFLN
-545 YAYRDLVAGRQ
+545 FAYRDLVAGRQ

-561 NWDSMTPSEQEKYL
+561 NWDSMSPSEQEKYL
-575 LSSNKFVQEMDR
+575 LSSNRFVREMDR

-599 ANVEGAY
+599 ANAEGIPA
-606 SESLSDLQV
+606 ESLSDLQV
-615 GEIITHPSAT
+615 GEIITHPNAT

-635 DAIKSG
+635 EAIKSG

-660 SMQNPEDVYRAKVMM
+660 SMQNPEDVYRAKVIM
-675 NTKDWGGSDEAYYK
+675 NTKDWGGSEEAYFK

-698 GRQPVQQPVQQT
+698 GRQPVQPPVQQT

>member
-46 RLLELRDAVGD
+46 RLIELRDAVGD

-157 DDVKSPTP
+157 NDVKSPTP

-228 SKDESEDH
+228 SKDESEDS

-270 AESKPTSPKQTTRWK
+270 AESKPTSTKQTTRWK

-326 LSKSFESFKERGTQ
+326 LSKSFESFKERGAQ

-468 DLSEEQLAQRY
+468 DLTEEQLAQRY

-545 YAYRDLVAGRQ
+545 YAYRDMVAGRQ

-561 NWDSMTPSEQEKYL
+561 NWDSMSPSEQEKYL
-575 LSSNKFVQEMDR
+575 LSSNRFVREMDR
-587 KLSQRSSLLWDP
+587 KLSQRYSLLWDP

-615 GEIITHPSAT
+615 GEIITHPNAT

>member
-128 DVDNPENFALLKSMV
+128 DVDNPENFVLLKSMV

-165 PFDPVKF
+165 PFDPAKF
-172 QESVH
+172 KEDVH
-177 KSMDDLMKEYADV
+177 KSMEVIMKENADV
-190 REVKAQLRDSDLRIY
+190 REVKARLRDSDLRIY

-217 YETLGLNKEAV
+217 YKTLGLDKESV
-228 SKDESEDH
+228 SKDKPEDR
-236 KDLIEQ
+236 KDMIEQ
-242 EEERQQTVVEEQA
+242 EEERQQTVVEEQV
-255 YAEVAKTSKEVSAYI
+255 YAEVVKTSKEVSAYI
-270 AESKPTSPKQTTRWK
+270 AESRPTNPKQTRWK

-294 KGTSWWDDIKEVM
+294 KDSSWWDDIQEVL

-326 LSKSFESFKERGTQ
+326 LSKSFESFKERGAQ

-353 DRKAEGLEA
+353 DCKAEGLEA

-384 ALQSNPNMAGMAP
+384 ALQSNPIMAGMAP

-405 LMGAIRATGNTKMM
+405 LMGAIRATGNTEMM

-454 RTFSVPLSPRVNVE
+454 RTFSVPLSPRVNVD
-468 DLSEEQLAQRY
+468 DLTEEQLAQRY

-500 GMLTPEESDA
+500 GTLTPEESDA
-510 WYEAQAAKGRELPTA
+510 LYEAQAAKGRELPTA
-525 FERFMYQGNLI
+525 FERFMYQGNLL
-536 DDRFSQVLN
+536 DDRFFQVFN

-561 NWDSMTPSEQEKYL
+561 NWDSMSPSEQEKYL
-575 LSSNKFVQEMDR
+575 LSSNRFVREMDR
-587 KLSQRSSLLWDP
+587 KLSQRASLLWDP

-606 SESLSDLQV
+606 SESLSDVQV
-615 GEIITHPSAT
+615 GEIITHPNAT
-625 RSRKQFPGLA
+625 RSRNQFPGL
-635 DAIKSG
+635 DEAIKSG

-660 SMQNPEDVYRAKVMM
+660 SMQNPEDVYRAKVIM
-675 NTKDWGGSDEAYYK
+675 NTKDWGGSEEAYFK

-698 GRQPVQQPVQQT
+698 GRQPVQSPVQQT

>member
-19 KADKVSFKKQDLTDN
+19 KADRVSFKKQDLTDN

-143 QSQEMTVNRQAPTL
+143 QSQEMTVNREAPTL
-157 DDVKSPTP
+157 DDVKSTTP
-165 PFDPVKF
+165 PFDPAKF
-172 QESVH
+172 KEDVH
-177 KSMDDLMKEYADV
+177 KSMEVVMKEYADA
-190 REVKAQLRDSDLRIY
+190 REVKARLRDSDLRVY

-217 YETLGLNKEAV
+217 YKTLGLDKEAV
-228 SKDESEDH
+228 SKGKSEDR

-242 EEERQQTVVEEQA
+242 EEERQQTVVEEQV
-255 YAEVAKTSKEVSAYI
+255 YAEVVKTSKEVSAYI

-294 KGTSWWDDIKEVM
+294 KGSSWWDDIQEVL

-384 ALQSNPNMAGMAP
+384 ALQSNPNLAGMAP

-405 LMGAIRATGNTKMM
+405 LMGAIRATGNTEMM
-419 DHFIKVFAGDNTKG
+419 DHFIKIFAGDNTKG

-442 EGKDTAEWRDHG
+442 EGKDTAEWRDRG
-454 RTFSVPLSPRVNVE
+454 EAFSVPLSPRVNTE
-468 DLSEEQLAQRY
+468 GLTEEQLAQRY
-479 VNTVDEARK
+479 VDTIDEARQ
-488 NVIQASTYRGLR
+488 NVINASTMRGL
-500 GMLTPEESDA
+500 GVFMSPAESDA
-510 WYEAQAAKGRELPTA
+510 YYQDIVDNGGGTLDLLGGKVAQG
-525 FERFMYQGNLI
+525 
-536 DDRFSQVLN
+536 LN
-545 YAYRDLVAGRQ
+545 ATFRGIRAGRT
-556 MKLPD
+556 MNLPD
-561 NWDSMTPSEQEKYL
+561 NWDSMSPLEQEKYL
-575 LSSNKFVQEMDR
+575 LSHEKFIRAMDD
-587 KLSQRSSLLWDP
+587 KLYQRGSLLWDP
-599 ANVEGAY
+599 ANVEGVPAAY
-606 SESLSDLQV
+606 SSDLQV
-615 GEIITHPSAT
+615 GEIITNPVAKK
-625 RSRKQFPGLA
+625 SREALPGLSE
-635 DAIKSG
+635 AIMSG
-641 NVESV
+641 DLKQVV
-646 IGALNRTSFAGKSW
+646 RALDRNYFGGKSW
-660 SMQNPEDVYRAKVMM
+660 SMQNPEDVYRAKVIM
-675 NTKDWGGSDEAYYK
+675 NTKDWGGSEEAYFK

-698 GRQPVQQPVQQT
+698 GRQPVQPPVQQT

>member
-19 KADKVSFKKQDLTDN
+19 KADRVSFKKQDLTDN

-88 REATLADRDSGHPDR
+88 REATLADRDPGHPDR
-103 LSEDERNKLKSLMLS
+103 LSEDEHNKLKSLMLS

-165 PFDPVKF
+165 SFDPAKF
-172 QESVH
+172 KEDVH
-177 KSMDDLMKEYADV
+177 KSMEVITKEYADAQ
-190 REVKAQLRDSDLRIY
+190 EVKARLRDSDLRIY

-217 YETLGLNKEAV
+217 YKTLGLDKEAV
-228 SKDESEDH
+228 SKDKPEDR

-242 EEERQQTVVEEQA
+242 EEERQQTVVEEQV
-255 YAEVAKTSKEVSAYI
+255 YAEVVKTSKEVSAYI
-270 AESKPTSPKQTTRWK
+270 AESRPTNPKQTRWK

-294 KGTSWWDDIKEVM
+294 KDSSWWDDIQEVL

-405 LMGAIRATGNTKMM
+405 LM
-419 DHFIKVFAGDNTKG
+419 V
-433 EVAVMRALL
+433 
-442 EGKDTAEWRDHG
+442 
-454 RTFSVPLSPRVNVE
+454 LSGPRVI
-468 DLSEEQLAQRY
+468 L
-479 VNTVDEARK
+479 K
-488 NVIQASTYRGLR
+488 
-500 GMLTPEESDA
+500 
-510 WYEAQAAKGRELPTA
+510 
-525 FERFMYQGNLI
+525 
-536 DDRFSQVLN
+536 
-545 YAYRDLVAGRQ
+545 
-556 MKLPD
+556 
-561 NWDSMTPSEQEKYL
+561 
-575 LSSNKFVQEMDR
+575 
-587 KLSQRSSLLWDP
+587 
-599 ANVEGAY
+599 
-606 SESLSDLQV
+606 
-615 GEIITHPSAT
+615 
-625 RSRKQFPGLA
+625 
-635 DAIKSG
+635 
-641 NVESV
+641 
-646 IGALNRTSFAGKSW
+646 
-660 SMQNPEDVYRAKVMM
+660 
-675 NTKDWGGSDEAYYK
+675 
-689 SVNEGMQYF
+689 
-698 GRQPVQQPVQQT
+698 
-710 IINNYTQENSQDT
+710 
-723 KPGSN
+723 

>member
-78 GWRNAQAQLS
+78 GWRNTQAQLS
-88 REATLADRDSGHPDR
+88 REATLADRDFGHPDR

-128 DVDNPENFALLKSMV
+128 DVDNPDNFALLKSMV
-143 QSQEMTVNRQAPTL
+143 QSQEITVNRQAPTL

-172 QESVH
+172 QESIH

-217 YETLGLNKEAV
+217 YKSLGLDKEEV
-228 SKDESEDH
+228 SKDKSEDS

-255 YAEVAKTSKEVSAYI
+255 YAEVAETSKEVSAYI

-294 KGTSWWDDIKEVM
+294 KGTSWWDDIQEVL
-307 KWGMLLAGGMAA
+307 KWGMLIAGGMAA

-326 LSKSFESFKERGTQ
+326 LSKSFESFKERGAQ

-362 SISRLDKDGVSDAAA
+362 SISRLDKDDVSEAASYMS
-377 DMKARIE
+377 DQIKN
-384 ALQSNPNMAGMAP
+384 LQENPEYAKFVP
-397 KLDAETIT
+397 KLSKNDIT
-405 LMGAIRATGNTKMM
+405 LMGAIRATGNTELM
-419 DHFIKVFAGDNTKG
+419 DHFIKIFAGDNTKG

-442 EGKDTAEWRDHG
+442 EGKDTAEWRDDG
-454 RTFSVPLSPRVNVE
+454 SSYSVPLSPRVNTE
-468 DLSEEQLAQRY
+468 GLTEEQAHS
-479 VNTVDEARK
+479 V
-488 NVIQASTYRGLR
+488 
-500 GMLTPEESDA
+500 M
-510 WYEAQAAKGRELPTA
+510 
-525 FERFMYQGNLI
+525 
-536 DDRFSQVLN
+536 
-545 YAYRDLVAGRQ
+545 
-556 MKLPD
+556 
-561 NWDSMTPSEQEKYL
+561 
-575 LSSNKFVQEMDR
+575 MD
-587 KLSQRSSLLWDP
+587 WAP
-599 ANVEGAY
+599 
-606 SESLSDLQV
+606 DLQTAV
-615 GEIITHPSAT
+615 
-625 RSRKQFPGLA
+625 
-635 DAIKSG
+635 
-641 NVESV
+641 N
-646 IGALNRTSFAGKSW
+646 
-660 SMQNPEDVYRAKVMM
+660 MVMGILLM
-675 NTKDWGGSDEAYYK
+675 RIFKL
-689 SVNEGMQYF
+689 
-698 GRQPVQQPVQQT
+698 R
-710 IINNYTQENSQDT
+710 
-723 KPGSN
+723 

>member
-143 QSQEMTVNRQAPTL
+143 QSQEITVNRQAPTL
-157 DDVKSPTP
+157 DDVKSPPP
-165 PFDPVKF
+165 PFDPAKF
-172 QESVH
+172 KEDVH
-177 KSMDDLMKEYADV
+177 KSMEVIMKEYADA
-190 REVKAQLRDSDLRIY
+190 REVKARLRDSDLRIY

-217 YETLGLNKEAV
+217 YKTLGLDKESV
-228 SKDESEDH
+228 SKDKPEDR
-236 KDLIEQ
+236 KDLIKQ

-255 YAEVAKTSKEVSAYI
+255 YAEVVKTSEEVSAYI
-270 AESKPTSPKQTTRWK
+270 AESRSTNPKQTRWK

-294 KGTSWWDDIKEVM
+294 KGSSWWDDIQEVL

-326 LSKSFESFKERGTQ
+326 LSKSFESFKERGAQ

-454 RTFSVPLSPRVNVE
+454 RTFSVPLSPRVNVD
-468 DLSEEQLAQRY
+468 DLTEEQLAQRY

-561 NWDSMTPSEQEKYL
+561 NWDSMSPSEQEKYL
-575 LSSNKFVQEMDR
+575 LSSNRFVREMDR

-599 ANVEGAY
+599 ANVEGIPA
-606 SESLSDLQV
+606 ESLSDLQV
-615 GEIITHPSAT
+615 GEIITHPNAT

-635 DAIKSG
+635 EAIKSG

-675 NTKDWGGSDEAYYK
+675 NTKDWGGTEEAYFK

-698 GRQPVQQPVQQT
+698 GRQPVQPPVQQT

>member
-19 KADKVSFKKQDLTDN
+19 KADRVSFKKQDLTDN

-78 GWRNAQAQLS
+78 GWRNAQSQLS
-88 REATLADRDSGHPDR
+88 REATLADRDPGHPDR

-165 PFDPVKF
+165 PFDPAKF
-172 QESVH
+172 KEDVH
-177 KSMDDLMKEYADV
+177 KSMEVIMKEYADA
-190 REVKAQLRDSDLRIY
+190 REVKARLRDNDLRIY

-217 YETLGLNKEAV
+217 YKTLGLDKEEV
-228 SKDESEDH
+228 SKDKSEDN

-255 YAEVAKTSKEVSAYI
+255 YAEVVETSKEVSAYI
-270 AESKPTSPKQTTRWK
+270 AESRPTNPKQTRGK

-294 KGTSWWDDIKEVM
+294 KGSSWWDDIQEVL

-326 LSKSFESFKERGTQ
+326 LSKSFESFKERGAQ
-340 ARADLEKALKDYM
+340 AKADLEKALKDYM

-454 RTFSVPLSPRVNVE
+454 RTFSVPLSPRVNVD

-561 NWDSMTPSEQEKYL
+561 NWDSMSPSEQEKYL
-575 LSSNKFVQEMDR
+575 LSSNRFVREMDR
-587 KLSQRSSLLWDP
+587 KLSQRASLLWDP
-599 ANVEGAY
+599 ANVEGIPA
-606 SESLSDLQV
+606 ESLSDLQV
-615 GEIITHPSAT
+615 GEIITHPNAT

-635 DAIKSG
+635 EAIKSG

-660 SMQNPEDVYRAKVMM
+660 SMQNPEDVYRAKVIM
-675 NTKDWGGSDEAYYK
+675 NTKDWGGSEEAYFK

-698 GRQPVQQPVQQT
+698 GRQPVQPPVQQT

>member
-177 KSMDDLMKEYADV
+177 KSMDGLMKEYADV
-190 REVKAQLRDSDLRIY
+190 REGKARLRDSDLRIY

-217 YETLGLNKEAV
+217 YKTLGLDKEAV
-228 SKDESEDH
+228 SKDKSEDR

-242 EEERQQTVVEEQA
+242 EEERQQTVLEEQA
-255 YAEVAKTSKEVSAYI
+255 YAEVVKTSEEVSAYI
-270 AESKPTSPKQTTRWK
+270 AESKPTNPKQTTRWK
-285 LSEESKKKP
+285 LSDESNKKP
-294 KGTSWWDDIKEVM
+294 KDSSWWDDIQEVL

-326 LSKSFESFKERGTQ
+326 LSKSFESFKERGAK

-362 SISRLDKDGVSDAAA
+362 SISRLDKDGVSEAAA

-454 RTFSVPLSPRVNVE
+454 RTFSVPLSPRVNVD
-468 DLSEEQLAQRY
+468 DLTEEQLAQRY

-536 DDRFSQVLN
+536 DDRLSQVLN
-545 YAYRDLVAGRQ
+545 FAYRDLVAGRQ

-561 NWDSMTPSEQEKYL
+561 NWDSMSPSEQEKYL
-575 LSSNKFVQEMDR
+575 LSSNRFVREMDR
-587 KLSQRSSLLWDP
+587 KLSQRASLLWDP
-599 ANVEGAY
+599 ANVEGIPA
-606 SESLSDLQV
+606 ESLSDLQV
-615 GEIITHPSAT
+615 GEIITHPNAT

-635 DAIKSG
+635 EAIKSG

-660 SMQNPEDVYRAKVMM
+660 SMQNPEDVYRAKVIM
-675 NTKDWGGSDEAYYK
+675 NTKDWGGSEEAYFK

-698 GRQPVQQPVQQT
+698 GRQPVQPPVQQT

>member
-19 KADKVSFKKQDLTDN
+19 KADRVSFKKQDLTDN

-103 LSEDERNKLKSLMLS
+103 LSEEERNKLKSLMLS

-177 KSMDDLMKEYADV
+177 KSMDDLMKEYTDA
-190 REVKAQLRDSDLRIY
+190 REVKARLRDSDLRIY

-217 YETLGLNKEAV
+217 YKTLGLDKESV
-228 SKDESEDH
+228 SKDKPEDR

-255 YAEVAKTSKEVSAYI
+255 YAEVVKTSNEVSAYI
-270 AESKPTSPKQTTRWK
+270 AESKPTNPKQTRWK
-285 LSEESKKKP
+285 LSEESNKKS
-294 KGTSWWDDIKEVM
+294 KGSSWWDDIQEVL

-326 LSKSFESFKERGTQ
+326 LSKSFESFKERGAQ

-454 RTFSVPLSPRVNVE
+454 RTFSVPLSPRVNVD
-468 DLSEEQLAQRY
+468 DLTEEQLAQRY

-561 NWDSMTPSEQEKYL
+561 NWDSMSPSEQERYL
-575 LSSNKFVQEMDR
+575 LSTNRFVQEMDR
-587 KLSQRSSLLWDP
+587 KLSQRYPSLWDP

-615 GEIITHPSAT
+615 GEIITHPNAT

-635 DAIKSG
+635 EAIKSG

-646 IGALNRTSFAGKSW
+646 IGALNKLSFSNKSW

>member
-103 LSEDERNKLKSLMLS
+103 LSEDERNRLKSLMLS

-190 REVKAQLRDSDLRIY
+190 REVKARLRDSDLRIY

-217 YETLGLNKEAV
+217 YKTLGLDKEAV
-228 SKDESEDH
+228 SKDKSEDR

-270 AESKPTSPKQTTRWK
+270 AESKQANPKQTTRWK

-294 KGTSWWDDIKEVM
+294 KGSSWWDDIQEVL

-454 RTFSVPLSPRVNVE
+454 EAFSVPLSPRVNTE
-468 DLSEEQLAQRY
+468 GLTEEQLAQRY
-479 VNTVDEARK
+479 VGTIDEARQ
-488 NVIQASTYRGLR
+488 NVINTSTMRGL
-500 GMLTPEESDA
+500 GVFMSPAESDA
-510 WYEAQAAKGRELPTA
+510 YYQDIVDNGGGTLDRLGGRVI
-525 FERFMYQGNLI
+525 QGFNATFRGI
-536 DDRFSQVLN
+536 R
-545 YAYRDLVAGRQ
+545 AGRT
-556 MKLPD
+556 MNLPD
-561 NWDSMTPSEQEKYL
+561 NWDYMSPSEQEKYL
-575 LSSNKFVQEMDR
+575 LSNKKFIRAMDN
-587 KLSQRSSLLWDP
+587 KLYQRGSLLWDP
-599 ANVEGAY
+599 ANVEGVPAAY
-606 SESLSDLQV
+606 LSDLQV
-615 GEIITHPSAT
+615 GEIITNPVAKK
-625 RSRKQFPGLA
+625 SREALPGLSE
-635 DAIKSG
+635 AIMSG
-641 NVESV
+641 DLKKVV
-646 IGALNRTSFAGKSW
+646 RALNMNYFGGKSW
-660 SMQNPEDVYRAKVMM
+660 GMQNPEDVYRAKVIM
-675 NTKDWGGSDEAYYK
+675 NTKDWGGSEEAYFK

-698 GRQPVQQPVQQT
+698 GRQPVQPPVQQT